1 MKILGVSL
9 GHDASVSL
17 VIDGVLIT
25 AISAERIKKVKKT
38 PYIDWE
44 VLEYVLKPQG
54 LTIQD
59 IDLISIGAYSR
70 DSVGFIKP
78 YFPDNMMHTW
88 PFGNH
93 PPGFRAIEGNCR
105 YVEGFGYDVFVNNQF
120 YPPITDYTAEDFVH
134 CNVVIDDKIVKPGI
148 ILNHHL
154 AHAASVHYT
163 SNFDKSLVFSL
174 DASGI
179 QGQNSSAYFYG
190 DGVRLNYLGSPDVMI
205 GTFYNCMTELLS
217 YGPGLTKAGTLM
229 GAASYGRPNDV
240 ALNDWEYFSTP
251 MHLREDKSDDV
262 VWNLNAASKLT
273 KQPYIKL
280 RHYDSEDWKIYKDRI
295 SNWTYGGFM
304 ITPSELSDTPQVFNY
319 AASVQYVFE
328 QTVLK
333 YVDKLYEENKHLGV
347 ENLCLV
353 GGSFLNCTA
362 NYKVLKNMK
371 FKNLYIYPAC
381 GDDGTSV
388 GAALWASYNFS
399 SEPKQKFFSFDI
411 AYTGNFYNDLESG
424 IDYDESVIAK
434 LLSESKIV
442 AWFDGN
448 SEFGPRAL
456 GHRSFLANPTDPRIK
471 DILNSRVKH
480 REWFRPFAPIV
491 LWEKTFEWFDLEVES
506 PYMLFT
512 CPVKQHWRVPGITHV
527 DGTARVQTLKK
538 EMNSKLYSLIE
549 KLESLTGVPI
559 VLNTSLNVNGQ
570 PIVETPEDAYKLF
583 ETSDIDAIVINN
595 KMFLK

>member
-1 MKILGVSL
+1 MKVLGVSL
-9 GHDASVSL
+9 GHDASLCL

-25 AISAERIKKVKKT
+25 AISSERIKKVKKT
-38 PYIDWE
+38 PYIDWD
-44 VLEYVLKPQG
+44 VLNYILEPQG
-54 LTIQD
+54 LTIED

-78 YFPDNMMHTW
+78 FFPEDKMYSW

-93 PPGFRAIEGNCR
+93 SPRFNSLKGYCDF
-105 YVEGFGYDVFVNNQF
+105 VEDVGYDVFVNNQF
-120 YPPITDYTAEDFVH
+120 YPPLTDYTAEDFVH
-134 CNVVIDDKIVKPGI
+134 CNILIDDKIVKPGL

-179 QGQNSSAYFYG
+179 QGPNSSAYFYG
-190 DGVRLNYLGSPDVMI
+190 ENQRLNYLGSPDLMI

-229 GAASYGRPNDV
+229 GAASYGRPNKV
-240 ALNDWEYFSTP
+240 ALDEWEYFATP
-251 MHLREDKSDDV
+251 MHLRDEQMDDV
-262 VWNLNAASKLT
+262 TWNVNAASKLT
-273 KQPYIKL
+273 QKPYTKL
-280 RHYDSEDWKIYKDRI
+280 RFYNADDWKIYKDRL
-295 SNWTYGGFM
+295 SNWTYGGYI
-304 ITPSELSDTPQVFNY
+304 ITPSEISDTPEVFNL
-319 AASVQYVFE
+319 ASSVQYVFE
-328 QTVLK
+328 QSVIK
-333 YVDKLYEENKHLGV
+333 YVNKLYEDHKHLGV

-371 FKNLYIYPAC
+371 FKNLFIYPAC

-388 GAALWASYNFS
+388 GAALWASYNFYD
-399 SEPKQKFFSFDI
+399 EPRQNFRKIDL
-411 AYTGNFYNDLESG
+411 AYTGNFYDDLDTG
-424 IDYDESVIAK
+424 LPYDENVIATM
-434 LLSESKIV
+434 LSESKIV

-456 GHRSFLANPTDPRIK
+456 GHRSFLANPTDPKMK
-471 DILNSRVKH
+471 DILNERVKH

-491 LWEKTFEWFDLEVES
+491 LKEKSFEWFDLEVES

-512 CPVKQHWRVPGITHV
+512 CPVKQPWRIPSVTHI
-527 DGTARVQTLKK
+527 DGTARVQTLDKDT
-538 EMNSKLYSLIE
+538 NPKLYSLIQNF
-549 KLESLTGVPI
+549 ESITGVPI
-559 VLNTSLNVNGQ
+559 ILNTSLNVNGQ
-570 PIVETPEDAYKLF
+570 PIVETPSDALMLYQN
-583 ETSDIDAIVINN
+583 SDIDAIVINN
-595 KMFLK
+595 KMFIK